1 MDSVRS
7 PSGRINTMENMI
19 EQIRENLTKAGKRL
33 QKRGLVVGTAGNIS
47 ARIPKTDE
55 FLIKPS
61 GVSLEFL
68 KPEELVVV
76 NLQGNKVRGEMPVS
90 METPIHA
97 AIYRT
102 RKDAQAVVHTHAPAA
117 TAFGIAE
124 REILPLQVEMYRRL
138 PEGVPVIPF
147 ERPGSK
153 MLAKKIQEKIAKYD
167 AVILG
172 NHGIVTIG
180 STIQAACDLNEMI
193 EEAAKIQLLVNSLGG
208 AGEGEMDLAS
218 LKKRFMILEKPENNT
233 EDV

>member
-1 MDSVRS
+1 MDSVRKS
-7 PSGRINTMENMI
+7 SGRINTMENMI
-19 EQIRENLTKAGKRL
+19 EQIREDLTKAGKRL
-33 QKRGLVVGTAGNIS
+33 HKQGLVVGNAGNIS

-76 NLQGNKVRGEMPVS
+76 DLQGHKVSGEMPVS

-102 RKDAQAVVHTHAPAA
+102 RKDAQAVVHTHAPTA

-124 REILPLQVEMYRRL
+124 REILPLQVEMYMRL
-138 PEGVPVIPF
+138 PNGVPVIPY
-147 ERPGSK
+147 ERPGSRI
-153 MLAKKIQEKIAKYD
+153 LAKKIQKKIAKYD

-218 LKKRFMILEKPENNT
+218 LKKRFMILEKLENNT